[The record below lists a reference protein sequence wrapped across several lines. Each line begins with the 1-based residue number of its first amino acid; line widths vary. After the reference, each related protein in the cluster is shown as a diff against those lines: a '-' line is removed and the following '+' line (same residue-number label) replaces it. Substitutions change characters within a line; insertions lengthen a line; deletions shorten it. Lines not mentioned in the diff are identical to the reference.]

1 MKSSKFVVYKAKDG
15 WRWSLRASNG
25 RKVAQGEAH
34 TLRKDAVR
42 ACYAVFRA
50 AITATM
56 KLAKEED
63 ARRSGL

>member
-1 MKSSKFVVYKAKDG
+1 MKSSKFVIYKAKDG
-15 WRWSLRASNG
+15 WRWSLRAGNG

-34 TLRKDAVR
+34 TRRKDAVR

-50 AITATM
+50 SVSAAM

-63 ARRSGL
+63 ARRSCL